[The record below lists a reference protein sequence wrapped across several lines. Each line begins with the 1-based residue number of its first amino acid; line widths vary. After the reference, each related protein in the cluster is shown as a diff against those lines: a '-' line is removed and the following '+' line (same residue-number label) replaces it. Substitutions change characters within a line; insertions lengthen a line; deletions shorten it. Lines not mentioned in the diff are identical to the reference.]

1 MKVGD
6 QKFLRDLNKKAILKL
21 AKYQGPLS
29 RAEIADLTGLSSTT
43 VSSLVNE
50 LINEGVLEE
59 IGEGVS
65 RGGRKPVL
73 LRFNPDSFL
82 VVGIEIEG
90 DFIAASLMNLDLTI
104 IKKSKESLLD
114 SSEFGV
120 IREIAALVKDLT
132 KEISD
137 EKILGIGIAITGLVE
152 DGIVKRS
159 VNLGWKN
166 VPMEGLL
173 RREIPDIPIYIDNIG
188 KVGVLGEKHA
198 GNGLRKENFIYV
210 RVGTGISAN
219 FIFGGQLYRGSNG
232 YAGEFGHMT
241 LEPAGPLC
249 HCGNRGCLEALA
261 SGRAI
266 AERMKKIALNNKSCK
281 IWEIVENET
290 EITAKTVEEAA
301 RLGDETALQIYREA
315 GYYLGIGI
323 ANLVHLYN
331 PELIVV
337 GGGVSR
343 AEELLMRPLL
353 ESLQSRLLDELKNSV
368 KVAPTILG
376 DNENLIGAGALVL
389 EKVLQ

>member
-1 MKVGD
+1 MKIANL
-6 QKFLRDLNKKAILKL
+6 KSLKDLNKKAILNL
-21 AKYQGPLS
+21 VRYQGPLS
-29 RAEIADLTGLSSTT
+29 RAEIANITELSATT
-43 VSSLVNE
+43 VSSVVRE
-50 LINEGVLEE
+50 FIEEGVLEE

-73 LRFNPDSFL
+73 LRFNPNSFW
-82 VVGIEIEG
+82 VIGVEIEG
-90 DFIAASLMNLDLTI
+90 NFIAAALMNLDLAI
-104 IKKSKESLLD
+104 VKKIKKNLPD

-120 IREIAALVKDLT
+120 IREVASLVKGLT
-132 KEISD
+132 RSSANE
-137 EKILGIGIAITGLVE
+137 EVLGIGIAITGLVE
-152 DGIVKRS
+152 EGVVKRS

-166 VPMEGLL
+166 VPLRDLL
-173 RREIPDIPIYIDNIG
+173 EREIPDIPIYVDNIG

-198 GNGLRKENFIYV
+198 GNGLKKENFIYV

-219 FIFGGQLYRGSNG
+219 FIFGGQLYRGSKG

-241 LEPAGPLC
+241 LEPEGPLC

-261 SGRAI
+261 SGWAI
-266 AERMKKIALNNKSCK
+266 AERMKKIALSDKKCK

-290 EITAKTVEEAA
+290 AITAKTVEEAA
-301 RLGDETALQIYREA
+301 RAGDEAALQIYREA
-315 GYYLGIGI
+315 GYYLGVGI

-343 AEELLMRPLL
+343 AEELLMKPLL
-353 ESLQSRLLDELKNSV
+353 ESLQSRLLDELKDSV
-368 KVAPTILG
+368 RVVPTILG
-376 DNENLIGAGALVL
+376 DDENLIGAGALVV

>member
-29 RAEIADLTGLSSTT
+29 RAEMASLTGLSSTT

-50 LINEGVLEE
+50 LISEGVLEE
-59 IGEGVS
+59 IGEGAS
-65 RGGRKPVL
+65 RGGRKPIL
-73 LRFNPDSFL
+73 LQFNPDSFW
-82 VVGIEIEG
+82 VIGIEIEG

-104 IKKSKESLLD
+104 IKKIKKNLSD
-114 SSEFGV
+114 PSEFGV
-120 IREIAALVKDLT
+120 IREITALIKDLT

-152 DGIVKRS
+152 NGVVKRS

-166 VPMEGLL
+166 VPMEDLL

-188 KVGVLGEKHA
+188 KVGVLGEKYA
-198 GNGLRKENFIYV
+198 GNGLKKENFVYV

-219 FIFGGQLYRGSNG
+219 FVLKGEVYRGSKG

-241 LEPAGPLC
+241 LEPNGPLC
-249 HCGNRGCLEALA
+249 HCGNRGCLEALS
-261 SGRAI
+261 SGWAI
-266 AERMKKIALNNKSCK
+266 AEKMKEVALENKNSR
-281 IWEIVENET
+281 IWEIVENVK

-301 RLGDETALQIYREA
+301 RRGDEAAFQIYQEA

-353 ESLQSRLLDELKNSV
+353 ESLHSRLLDELKDSV

-376 DNENLIGAGALVL
+376 DDENLIGAGALVV

>member
-1 MKVGD
+1 M
-6 QKFLRDLNKKAILKL
+6 RDLNQKAILRL

-29 RAEIADLTGLSSTT
+29 RAEMADLTGLSSTT
-43 VSSLVNE
+43 VSSLVHE
-50 LINEGVLEE
+50 FIDEGVLEE
-59 IGEGVS
+59 VGEGAS

-82 VVGIEIEG
+82 VVGVEIEG
-90 DFIAASLMNLDLTI
+90 DFIAASLMNLDLAI
-104 IKKSKESLLD
+104 IKKIRKNLQD

-120 IREIAALVKDLT
+120 IREIVALVKELT

-152 DGIVKRS
+152 DGVVKRS
-159 VNLGWKN
+159 VNLGWRN
-166 VPMEGLL
+166 VPLEDLL
-173 RREIPDIPIYIDNIG
+173 RREIPGIPIYIDNIG
-188 KVGVLGEKHA
+188 KVGVLGEKYA
-198 GNGLRKENFIYV
+198 GNGLKKENFIYV

-219 FIFGGQLYRGSNG
+219 FVLRGEVYRGSKG

-241 LEPAGPLC
+241 LEPDGPLC

-266 AERMKKIALNNKSCK
+266 AERMKKIALEDKDCK
-281 IWEIVENET
+281 IWEIVENAEK
-290 EITAKTVEEAA
+290 ITAKTVEEVAQ
-301 RLGDETALQIYREA
+301 RGDGVALQIYSEA
-315 GYYLGIGI
+315 GYYLGMGI

-337 GGGVSR
+337 GGELSR
-343 AEELLMRPLL
+343 AGELLMRPLL
-353 ESLQSRLLDELKNSV
+353 ESLQARLLDELKNSV
-368 KVAPTILG
+368 KVVPTILG
-376 DNENLIGAGALVL
+376 NDENLIGAGALVV

>member
-29 RAEIADLTGLSSTT
+29 RAEMASLTGLSSTT

-59 IGEGVS
+59 IGEGAS
-65 RGGRKPVL
+65 RGGRKPIL

-82 VVGIEIEG
+82 VIGIEIEG

-104 IKKSKESLLD
+104 IKKIKKNLLD
-114 SSEFGV
+114 PSEFGV
-120 IREIAALVKDLT
+120 IREITVLVKDLT
-132 KEISD
+132 KEISN
-137 EKILGIGIAITGLVE
+137 EEILGIGIAITGLVE
-152 DGIVKRS
+152 DGVVKRS
-159 VNLGWKN
+159 INLGWKD
-166 VPMEGLL
+166 VPMGGLL

-188 KVGVLGEKHA
+188 KVGVLGKKHA
-198 GNGLRKENFIYV
+198 GNDLKKENFIYV
-210 RVGTGISAN
+210 RAGTGISAN
-219 FIFGGQLYRGSNG
+219 FVLKGEVYRGSKG

-241 LEPAGPLC
+241 LEPNGPLC

-261 SGRAI
+261 SGWAI

-301 RLGDETALQIYREA
+301 RSGDEAALQIYREA

-323 ANLVHLYN
+323 ANLIYLYD
-331 PELIVV
+331 PELIVI

-343 AEELLMRPLL
+343 AGELLMRPLL
-353 ESLQSRLLDELKNSV
+353 ESLQSRLPDELKDSV
-368 KVAPTILG
+368 KVVPTILG
-376 DNENLIGAGALVL
+376 DDEILIGAGALVL
-389 EKVLQ
+389 DKVLQ

>member
-29 RAEIADLTGLSSTT
+29 RAEMASLTGLSSTT

-50 LINEGVLEE
+50 LISEGVLEE
-59 IGEGVS
+59 IGEGAS
-65 RGGRKPVL
+65 RGGRKPIL
-73 LRFNPDSFL
+73 LQFNPDSFW
-82 VVGIEIEG
+82 VIGIEIEG

-104 IKKSKESLLD
+104 IKKIKKNLSD
-114 SSEFGV
+114 PSEFGV
-120 IREIAALVKDLT
+120 IREITALVKDLT

-152 DGIVKRS
+152 NGVVKRS

-166 VPMEGLL
+166 VPMEDLL

-188 KVGVLGEKHA
+188 KVGVLGEKYA
-198 GNGLRKENFIYV
+198 GNGLKKENFVYI

-219 FIFGGQLYRGSNG
+219 FVLKGEVYRGSKG

-241 LEPAGPLC
+241 LEPNGPLC
-249 HCGNRGCLEALA
+249 HCGNRGCLEALS
-261 SGRAI
+261 SGWAI
-266 AERMKKIALNNKSCK
+266 AEKMKEVALENKNSR
-281 IWEIVENET
+281 IWEIVENVK

-301 RLGDETALQIYREA
+301 RRGDEAAFQIYQEA

-353 ESLQSRLLDELKNSV
+353 ESLHSRLLDELKDSV

-376 DNENLIGAGALVL
+376 DDENLIGAGALVV